1 LPNTF
6 SCPTCGAPLT
16 YKDGD
21 NATITC
27 PFCRNS
33 VIVPAELRQGQPEGV
48 AHIRLDETL
57 LPQIRA
63 LLASNQKIEAIKLV
77 RQHTSLGLKE
87 AKDAVDEIEAGTRTS
102 LAGLSTTQ
110 PSFTETIDLPAQP
123 SSPRRAC
130 GVWIAVIVS
139 FIFLMA
145 GVALVAVFM
154 RTAAPAP
161 TAIVPTRWPTAS
173 MFPTLVPTP
182 PFASLA
188 ATIGSEGIGAGK
200 FTQPNSLAIDPDG
213 NLYVGDYV
221 GNRLQVFDPFGKFVV
236 QWSLDPSLH
245 IHHLAAGLNGEL
257 YVNMGG
263 RIFRYDPKTGQQTG
277 EVQYTDATDG
287 NTADFGNMAV
297 GLDGS
302 LVATWI
308 NGDKETDTL
317 LRFDPSG
324 KLVQTIPNAVQEE
337 TGEFEPDIYLALDGL
352 GNIYAVAEFSD
363 TICEYSPHGKSI
375 DRLGVGGG
383 QAGHPQNIAIDS
395 RGRIYINVGNQVQVY
410 TFRSG
415 TLDKF
420 DLDYVPFGMAF
431 DRQDNLY
438 LLASKQVNK
447 YALREK

>member
-1 LPNTF
+1 MPNTF